1 MKTLVKKQLLVK
13 LFFIILFCVGIF
25 SFKDYG
31 ISWDEPVQREIG
43 KMNARYAFKKEPWLL
58 TYKDKY
64 YGPVFEVFLVGLED
78 AFHLTANP
86 SSTYFMRH
94 LANFLLFFLGVIFFY
109 HLIQDRFKNWKISLL
124 GCLFL
129 ILSPR
134 IFAHSFYNSKDI
146 PFLAMFIVSIY
157 TLIKYIDK
165 KDLKSAVIHA
175 LASAVLIDIRILGVI
190 IPFFTFAFFFTDL
203 LILKVSPTKLKKNT
217 LSFLVYLFL
226 LAILIILFWPIL
238 WTNPFHHFLQAF
250 RQMSHYFWWGDI
262 LYLGSYFNASQLP
275 WHYIPVWIS
284 ITTPIS
290 YLILFLVGCLALFKK
305 LIAHPIKF
313 YRRHRND
320 LIFLLWFFVP
330 LASVVVIKSVL
341 YDAWRQMFF
350 IYPALLLIALYGLTI
365 LAQKS
370 IVKKILTL
378 IIICNLIII
387 VKFMIQSH
395 PRQYLYFNRLANP
408 IDFQLDYWGL
418 SYRQALE
425 YLVATDPS
433 PEIKIYTANDPGKIN
448 SCFLASLDVNRLTYV
463 SHPAEAEY
471 FLTNYRN
478 RRDELEYYQN
488 EYYSIKV
495 DQTKILGIYQ
505 LN

>member
-1 MKTLVKKQLLVK
+1 MKNFSSKKLFTS
-13 LFFIILFCVGIF
+13 LFFIIFFFIGVV
-25 SFKDYG
+25 SFRDYG
-31 ISWDEPVQREIG
+31 LSWDEPIQREIG
-43 KMNARYAFKKEPWLL
+43 KMNARYAFKQEPWLL

-64 YGPVFEVFLVGLED
+64 YGPIFEVFLVGLED
-78 AFHLTANP
+78 VFHLTAN
-86 SSTYFMRH
+86 SNSVYFMRH
-94 LANFLLFFLGVIFFY
+94 LVNFLLFYLGVIFFY
-109 HLIQDRFKNWKISLL
+109 RLTQDRFKNWKISLL

-146 PFLAMFIVSIY
+146 PFLAMFIISIY
-157 TLIKYIDK
+157 TLIKYLDK
-165 KDLKSAVIHA
+165 KNLKSTIIHA
-175 LASAVLIDIRILGVI
+175 LASAVLIDIRILGII
-190 IPFFTFAFFFTDL
+190 IPFFTLIFFIIDSF
-203 LILKVSPTKLKKNT
+203 ILKVSSVKFKKET
-217 LSFLVYLFL
+217 LNFLAYLFL
-226 LAILIILFWPIL
+226 LIILTILFRPIL

-250 RQMSHYFWWGDI
+250 RQMSHYSWWGDI

-290 YLILFLVGCLALFKK
+290 YLILFLVGCLVLFKK
-305 LIAHPIKF
+305 LITHPIKF

-350 IYPALLLIALYGLTI
+350 IYPALLLIALSGLTI

-370 IVKKILTL
+370 ILKKIITL
-378 IIICNLIII
+378 IIFCNLIII

-395 PRQYLYFNRLANP
+395 PHQYLYFNRLANP
-408 IDFQLDYWGL
+408 INFQLDYWGL

-433 PEIKIYTANDPGKIN
+433 PEIKLYVANQPGEDN
-448 SCFLASLDVNRLTYV
+448 SLFLTDFDQKRLSYQDT
-463 SHPAEAEY
+463 PQAADY

-478 RRDELEYYQN
+478 QRDEFQYYQN